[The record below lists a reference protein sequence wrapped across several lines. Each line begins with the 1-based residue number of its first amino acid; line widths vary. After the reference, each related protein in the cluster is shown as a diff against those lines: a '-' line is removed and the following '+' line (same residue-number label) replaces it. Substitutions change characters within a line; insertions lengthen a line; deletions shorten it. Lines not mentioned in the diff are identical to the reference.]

1 MYNLWPIRFY
11 SVLES
16 FVCIMVPNCFY
27 CQDNRVHF
35 SYYFAVHRKVRYTVA
50 MCLQQASLGSI
61 NLILPTRELVKI
73 MYQKDTQK
81 PFFLRIQSNI
91 WKSVE

>member
-1 MYNLWPIRFY
+1 
-11 SVLES
+11 
-16 FVCIMVPNCFY
+16 
-27 CQDNRVHF
+27 
-35 SYYFAVHRKVRYTVA
+35 